1 MICPF
6 VLFLLT
12 IVVSVLRFIVS
23 DYPFDIF
30 KLLLDRITSKVDKKN
45 TMIHSLILVNVLNI
59 TVFFL

>member
-12 IVVSVLRFIVS
+12 IVVSVLRFIAS
-23 DYPFDIF
+23 DYSFDIF
-30 KLLLDRITSKVDKKN
+30 KLLSDRITSKVDKKN
-45 TMIHSLILVNVLNI
+45 TMVRSLILVNVLNI